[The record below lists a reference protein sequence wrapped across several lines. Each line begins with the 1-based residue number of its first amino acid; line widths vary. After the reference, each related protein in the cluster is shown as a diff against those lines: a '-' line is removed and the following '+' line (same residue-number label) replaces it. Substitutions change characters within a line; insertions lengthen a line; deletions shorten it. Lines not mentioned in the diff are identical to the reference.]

1 MNSMTHWFYG
11 FCKIVLWIFF
21 RVRYGLQVRGQD
33 QVPAR
38 GAFILAS
45 NHISYLDPPLLGAA
59 CGRRLSFMART
70 SLFGHVFLGAFL
82 RAVHVIPLRRG
93 EGDLSAIREAVR
105 RLQRGEA
112 VAIFPEGGRQ
122 LSGALGSAKR
132 GVGLLAATAR
142 VPIVPAVVSGTD
154 EALPPGAKGLR
165 RAKIRVAFGLAI
177 PYTMALALSHGTPA
191 RDHHQAL
198 ADAVSREWRRLGESL
213 RS

>member
-1 MNSMTHWFYG
+1 MRYWFYG

-21 RVRYGLQVRGQD
+21 RLGFGLEVRGQD
-33 QVPAR
+33 QVPIY

-45 NHISYLDPPLLGAA
+45 NHISSLDPPLLGAA
-59 CGRRLSFMART
+59 CRRRLSFMART
-70 SLFGHVFLGAFL
+70 SLFGHALLGAFL

-93 EGDLSAIREAVR
+93 EGDLGAMRAAVQ
-105 RLQRGEA
+105 RLQRGEV

-122 LSGALGSAKR
+122 LSGVLGSAKR

-142 VPIVPAVVSGTD
+142 VPIVPAVVSGTL

-165 RAKIRVAFGLAI
+165 RAKIQVAFGPAI
-177 PYTMALALSHGTPA
+177 PYTRTLASPHGTLA

-198 ADAVSREWRRLGESL
+198 ADAVSREWRRLAESL